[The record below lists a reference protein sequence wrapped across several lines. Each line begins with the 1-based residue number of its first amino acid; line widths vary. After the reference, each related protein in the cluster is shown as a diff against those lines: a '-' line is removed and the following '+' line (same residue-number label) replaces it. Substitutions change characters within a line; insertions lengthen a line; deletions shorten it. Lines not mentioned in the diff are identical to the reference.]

1 MAYAD
6 LKSPWPA
13 KGGPPPAGS
22 VAWIVGV
29 GASSGT
35 GASVVRRFAR
45 EGLAVV
51 VTGRTPEKVDAL
63 VAEVTSAGGKAIAAP
78 ADVGTEAGLLKA
90 LEVVKQTGVLTVAIY
105 NAGGSQWR
113 ANPLEMDGDFFEQVW
128 RTNCFGSF
136 LMAREAA
143 RLMLQTGGGAIMFTG
158 SISGVVARP
167 KFAAYAAAKFGQR
180 ATVQAF
186 AREYG
191 PHNIHMANVI
201 PHGPI
206 DGERLNSKFPK
217 AKEMR
222 GEDGMIDPD
231 QIAEAFWLIANQP
244 RNAWTLEMDL
254 RPFVEA
260 YDI

>member
-1 MAYAD
+1 MADAQP
-6 LKSPWPA
+6 SVWPTN
-13 KGGPPPAGS
+13 GGPPPADS

-29 GASSGT
+29 GASAGT
-35 GASVVRRFAR
+35 GASLVRRFAR
-45 EGLAVV
+45 AGLTVV
-51 VTGRTPEKVDAL
+51 VTGRTPEKVDAI
-63 VAEVTSAGGKAIAAP
+63 VATVVAAGGKAVAAP
-78 ADVGTEAGLLKA
+78 ADVGTEAGLLEA
-90 LEVVKQTGVLTVAIY
+90 LAVVKATGRLSVAIY

-113 ANPLEMDGDFFEQVW
+113 RNPLEMDAEFFEQVW

-143 RLMLQTGGGAIMFTG
+143 RLMLDSGGGAIMFTG

-180 ATVQAF
+180 ATAQAF

-191 PHNIHMANVI
+191 PHNIHVANVI

-206 DGERLNSKFPK
+206 DGDRLNSQFPK
-217 AKEMR
+217 AKEAR

-231 QIAEAFWLIANQP
+231 QIAEAFWSVACQP

-254 RPFVEA
+254 RPFCEP
-260 YDI
+260 YNI